1 MMGWDRPCDTVLGG
15 ENYVSSM
22 PNQAQIDQSNFREN
36 KFRTAVNRADLW
48 KRAFSE
54 ETTLIKMLL
63 RTIITYC
70 SETNICMYS
79 LTVPLTK
86 EKKERRIVCPKM
98 SSCPLARTSPCQEPV
113 CFTAPQN
120 CHLTSKGWPV
130 AEAWWGFAQKSYKS

>member
-1 MMGWDRPCDTVLGG
+1 MIFIFLGG
-15 ENYVSSM
+15 ENYASSM

-63 RTIITYC
+63 RTVITFYTF
-70 SETNICMYS
+70 SSKTRMY
-79 LTVPLTK
+79 LFATVTLTK

-113 CFTAPQN
+113 CFTTPQN
-120 CHLTSKGWPV
+120 YHLTSKG
-130 AEAWWGFAQKSYKS
+130 